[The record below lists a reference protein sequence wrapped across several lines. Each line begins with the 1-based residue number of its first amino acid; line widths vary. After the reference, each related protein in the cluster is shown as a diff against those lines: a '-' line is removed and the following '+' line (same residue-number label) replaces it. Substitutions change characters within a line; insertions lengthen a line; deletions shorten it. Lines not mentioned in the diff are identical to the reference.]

1 LSLPLRPA
9 ICVFLLLPLVAA
21 ACGGSGGGEGEKRL
35 TAAQLVT
42 EANQVCIASDR
53 RIFRLGQLT
62 TDPAGWRRTARA
74 ASRGIADMA
83 RLRPPEDK
91 QKGFDTML
99 ASARQLQKI
108 VADIATALAKK
119 DFAKAQ
125 AAQARATQLDTKIK
139 FQARALGLTFCEQ
152 FLTNWPA

>member
-9 ICVFLLLPLVAA
+9 FFVLLALPLVAA
-21 ACGGSGGGEGEKRL
+21 ACGGSSSEDEKRL
-35 TAAQLVT
+35 TSSELVT
-42 EANQVCIASDR
+42 QANQVCITSDR

-83 RLRPPEDK
+83 KLRPPEDK

-108 VADIATALAKK
+108 VGDIATALAKK
-119 DFAKAQ
+119 DYAKAQ
-125 AAQARATQLDTKIK
+125 TAQARATQLDTKIK
-139 FQARALGLTFCEQ
+139 LQARALGLTFCEQ

>member
-9 ICVFLLLPLVAA
+9 FLVLLALPLVAA
-21 ACGGSGGGEGEKRL
+21 ACGGGSSEDEKRL
-35 TAAQLVT
+35 TASELVT
-42 EANQVCIASDR
+42 QANQVCIASDR
-53 RIFRLGQLT
+53 RIFNLGQLT
-62 TDPAGWRRTARA
+62 IDPGGWRRTARA

-83 RLRPPEDK
+83 KLRPPEDK

-108 VADIATALAKK
+108 VGDIATALAKK
-119 DFAKAQ
+119 DYAKAQ
-125 AAQARATQLDTKIK
+125 TAQARATQLDTKIK
-139 FQARALGLTFCEQ
+139 LQARALGLTFCEQ

>member
-1 LSLPLRPA
+1 LPLRPA
-9 ICVFLLLPLVAA
+9 FVVLVLPLVAA
-21 ACGGSGGGEGEKRL
+21 ACGGGGKSSGDERL
-35 TAAQLVT
+35 TAAELVSK
-42 EANQVCIASDR
+42 ANQVCINSDR
-53 RIFRLGQLT
+53 RIFQLGQLT

-74 ASRGIADMA
+74 ASRGIAEMA
-83 RLRPPEDK
+83 RLRPPENK

-108 VADIATALAKK
+108 VDEIATALQKK

-125 AAQARATQLDTKIK
+125 SAQARATQLDTKIK